1 MGVIRYK
8 IWHDL
13 WYHKA
18 RTFQV
23 VLIIAMGA
31 TAIGFIVGAR
41 TLVIAGMTGLWQESS
56 PAMITMWANPAID
69 DDVLASLAKVEG
81 LVGVEGYN
89 YADIAWRRSPEDRW
103 RPAALIARDDYE
115 AQNFTKLGLLSG
127 SWPQSKSFAIGQ
139 GAGAVFGVDEGDQIY
154 IRINDEEEV
163 VTIGGVVYDPIAQ
176 PPSFGGNVQFFA
188 TRERLGELT
197 GNQNFN
203 RILARTPTFNR
214 QTVTQTANAIKEK
227 LEKQDVETGGF
238 LPPFGSRIADP
249 DQHFFQAIMDGVFL
263 ILGIMALLSLFLG
276 LFLVYNTIEAILSR
290 QINQIGIMKAIGAK
304 SSQIFLVYLGN
315 IFAYSFCA
323 LLIAVPIGI
332 LGSWGLNVFLLNNFN
347 ADPGSFRIAWPA
359 IGAQVVI
366 AVLAPLLASLIP
378 ILSGVRI
385 SVREAINT
393 YGLQAAPGVL
403 GRLLAK
409 ATFLPRL
416 MVLTISNTFRHKGRV
431 IRTQITLVFSGIIF
445 MVVMSVRDS
454 TVYTFSDVLHTV
466 NHYNVFLIFQSPQR
480 ISRLESLDHP
490 DVRQAEMWYRGSGRI
505 RLKDSATSADEPVV
519 SITGLPGDTQL
530 YVPQMRHGRWLLPD
544 DRQVI
549 VLNERVAQTAGI
561 DVGQW
566 VTIDHGI
573 DGETS
578 WQVVGLLFDPNS
590 ITSAHVPRDPLLR
603 ELGSVDKV
611 NRIYIQT
618 ISGGAANEAASE
630 QHLRDYYEQLGVELS
645 PGGGTLSEIADDVM
659 GQFAII
665 INLMAIMAILIGLVG
680 SVALSGVLSLNVIDR
695 QREIGVMRAI
705 GASSSDVSLLFVGEG
720 VILGWLSW
728 LVALPFTLPLSQL
741 MTQGLGAAVQ
751 VSIVHQYTLTGAVAW
766 FGIITILS
774 IAASFF
780 PARRAMQTSVRESLA
795 YQ

>member
-1 MGVIRYK
+1 MGVIQHK

-23 VLIIAMGA
+23 VLIIAIGA
-31 TAIGFIVGAR
+31 AAIGVIVGAR
-41 TLVIAGMTGLWQESS
+41 TLVIAGMTRLWQESS
-56 PAMITMWANPAID
+56 PAMITMWANPAVD
-69 DDVLASLAKVEG
+69 DDVLNSLAKVEG

-89 YADIAWRRSPEDRW
+89 YVDIAWRRSPEDRW
-103 RPAALIARDDYE
+103 RPAALIARDDYAE
-115 AQNFTKLGLLSG
+115 QSFTKLDLLSG
-127 SWPQSKSFAIGQ
+127 SWPQSKTFAIGQ
-139 GAGAVFGVDEGDQIY
+139 GAGAVFGVDEGAQIH
-154 IRINDEEEV
+154 IRINDDEEV
-163 VTIGGVVYDPIAQ
+163 VAIGGVVYDPIAQ
-176 PPSFGGNVQFFA
+176 PPSFGGNVQFFT

-197 GNQNFN
+197 GDQNFN
-203 RILARTPTFNR
+203 RILARAPAFN
-214 QTVTQTANAIKEK
+214 QQAVTQTANAIKEK
-227 LEKQDVETGGF
+227 LEKQGVETGGF

-249 DQHFFQAIMDGVFL
+249 EQHFFQAIMDGVFL

-304 SSQIFLVYLGN
+304 SSQIFLIYLGN
-315 IFAYSFCA
+315 IFAYSFFA

-332 LGSWGLNVFLLNNFN
+332 IGSWGLSVFLLNNFN
-347 ADPGSFRIAWPA
+347 ADPGSFRIAWLA
-359 IGAQVVI
+359 IGAQVAI
-366 AVLAPLLASLIP
+366 ALLAPLLASLIP

-393 YGLQAAPGVL
+393 YGLQAAPGIL
-403 GRLLAK
+403 GRLLVK

-416 MVLTISNTFRHKGRV
+416 VVLAISNTFRHKGRV

-445 MVVMSVRDS
+445 IVVMSVRDS
-454 TVYTFSDVLHTV
+454 TIYTFSDVLRTV
-466 NHYNVFLIFQSPQR
+466 NQYNVFLIFQNPQR
-480 ISRLESLDHP
+480 ISRLESLAYP
-490 DVRQAEMWYRGSGRI
+490 DVRQTEMWYRGSGRI
-505 RLKDSATSADEPVV
+505 RLKDSATSADEPAV
-519 SITGLPGDTQL
+519 SITGLPSDTQL

-544 DRQVI
+544 DRQAI
-549 VLNERVAQTAGI
+549 VLNERVAQAAGI
-561 DVGQW
+561 EVGQW

-573 DGETS
+573 EGETA

-590 ITSAHVPRDPLLR
+590 ITSAHVPRDTLLR
-603 ELGSVDKV
+603 ELGSVDRV
-611 NRIYIQT
+611 DRIYIQT
-618 ISGGAANEAASE
+618 ISGTANEAASE
-630 QHLRDYYEQLGVELS
+630 QNLRDYYEQLGVELS

-665 INLMAIMAILIGLVG
+665 VNLMAIMAILIGLVG

-705 GASSSDVSLLFVGEG
+705 GASSVDVSLLFIGEG

-728 LVALPFTLPLSQL
+728 LIALPFTLPLSQL

-751 VSIVHQYTLTGAVAW
+751 VSIVHRYTLTGAVAW
-766 FGIITILS
+766 LGIITILS

-780 PARRAMQTSVRESLA
+780 PARRAMQTSVRESIA